1 MLNSIEVYRDAG
13 RKAGRAS
20 KNRDAGLVSHWKSW
34 LTRALALETEADRKI
49 AQQAYNEAYAE
60 EATPS
65 CSYFR

>member
-1 MLNSIEVYRDAG
+1 MFNSIKVYRDAG

-20 KNRDAGLVSHWKSW
+20 KNRDASLVSHWRYW
-34 LTRALALETEADRKI
+34 MTRALALETEADRKI

-65 CSYFR
+65 RSYFK